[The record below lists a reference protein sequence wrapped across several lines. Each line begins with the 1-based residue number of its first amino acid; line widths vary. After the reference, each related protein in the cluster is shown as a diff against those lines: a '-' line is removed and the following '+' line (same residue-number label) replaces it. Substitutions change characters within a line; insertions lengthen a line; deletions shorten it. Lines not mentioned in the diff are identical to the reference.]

1 MPDKGIT
8 KINGVMVRRSEIK
21 STHKMPSNAVVIV
34 FNTGVAATIPAIE
47 QKKDAALW
55 SGNDTVK
62 ENEANTHGYNLNGV
76 IIEGSNKSDC
86 IFLNNSENCQVEI
99 NNFEFDKE
107 TKNDVIYLKNCP
119 PQKNLVKA
127 DDEDQL
133 SIMNEDNNTTARHN
147 GPLDG
152 YY

>member
-1 MPDKGIT
+1 MPDDGII
-8 KINGVMVRRSEIK
+8 KINGVMVSRSEIK
-21 STHKMPSNAVVIV
+21 STHKIPSGVVIV
-34 FNTGVAATIPAIE
+34 FKTGVSATIPAIE
-47 QKKDAALW
+47 QKQNAALW

-62 ENEANTHGYNLNGV
+62 ENEANTFGYNLNGV
-76 IIEGSNKSDC
+76 IIKGSDKSDC
-86 IFLNNSENCQVEI
+86 IFLNNSEKCQVET
-99 NNFEFDKE
+99 NNFEFNKE
-107 TKNDVIYLKNCP
+107 TKNDAIYLKNCP

-133 SIMNEDNNTTARHN
+133 SIMNKDNDTTARHN

>member
-1 MPDKGIT
+1 MPDNGII

-21 STHKMPSNAVVIV
+21 STHKMPSNAVLIV
-34 FNTGVAATIPAIE
+34 FNTGVTATIPAIE

-55 SGNDTVK
+55 SGNDAVK
-62 ENEANTHGYNLNGV
+62 ENKVDTYGYNLNGV
-76 IIEGSNKSDC
+76 MIDGSNESDC
-86 IFLNNSENCQVEI
+86 IFLSNSENCQVET
-99 NNFEFDKE
+99 NNYEFNKE

-119 PQKNLVKA
+119 PRKNLVKA

-133 SIMNEDNNTTARHN
+133 VIMENLCDTTGRHN